1 MVKVKKKQENEV
13 VAAVVWTG
21 WNLLE
26 VEMFLG
32 INDSGFPKS
41 RMEHDKL
48 IGCQDIAR
56 EVGIQ
61 VPTFSDSYITAR
73 VGEWIVMYNTGEF
86 SVMYDSSFRENYHI
100 LEVK

>member
-1 MVKVKKKQENEV
+1 MVKVKKKHGNEV
-13 VAAVVWTG
+13 VAAVAWTG

-32 INDSGFPKS
+32 MENSDFPKS
-41 RMEHDKL
+41 RMEHDSL
-48 IGCQDIAR
+48 IGRQEAAR
-56 EVGIQ
+56 KVGIQ
-61 VPTFSDSYITAR
+61 VPTFSDSYITASM
-73 VGEWIVMYNTGEF
+73 GEWIVMYNTGEF